1 MGIYEQIIE
10 QNKEFIDS
18 TWEKLDRKLR
28 VVAPRN
34 REIIPYSTKEDGRY
48 RETIPE
54 GWTNGFWSGLLWL
67 MYAGTGEEV
76 YKDVAIRGEEML
88 NVILEDFDNL
98 HHDVGFMWHI
108 SSGARYRL
116 TGDKKAKSI
125 NMYAAASLASRYNMA
140 TGVIRAFIEPE
151 REKKVIVDSMM
162 NIQQLFWA
170 SEEAK
175 DPRFAMIAMSHAD
188 TTMKN
193 HIRPDGSVNHV
204 LDYDIHTGE
213 FLGVANGQGAGFHES
228 SWTRGQAWALYGYA
242 LTYLHSGKQEYLD
255 TAKRVAHYFMACVS
269 QTGYVPQYDFRQM
282 PDCKD
287 IDTSAGAIAACGL
300 IELAKLVPEYEKAIY
315 LRAAIEIMKALE
327 KDYCDWSLETDAVL
341 QGVAEGPKRL
351 NVTLIFGEYFF
362 TEAIYKLKGFEPMF
376 W

>member
-1 MGIYEQIIE
+1 MGVYEELIA

-34 REIIPYSTKEDGRY
+34 REIIPYSTDETGKY
-48 RETIPE
+48 KPTIPE

-76 YKDVAIRGEEML
+76 YKDVAIRGEELL
-88 NVILEDFDNL
+88 NVVLEDFDNL

-125 NMYAAASLASRYNMA
+125 NMYTAASLASRYNMG

-170 SEEAK
+170 SEETK
-175 DPRFAMIAMSHAD
+175 DPRFALIAMSHAD

-193 HIRPDGSVNHV
+193 HIRADGSVNHV

-242 LTYLHSGKQEYLD
+242 LTYLHTGKQEYLD

-269 QTGYVPQYDFRQM
+269 QTGYVPQYDFRQT

-300 IELAKLVPEYEKAIY
+300 IELAKLVPEYEKVIY

-362 TEAIYKLKGFEPMF
+362 AEAIYKLKGFEPLF